1 MNKNYELE
9 TFDLFLNAENQRIQK
24 ENTINRLRFLKNW
37 MNSDFD
43 IDITTVHEICNLE
56 NILHYEFLMNWDDI
70 EKFTN

>member
-1 MNKNYELE
+1 MNKNFQLE
-9 TFDLFLNAENQRIQK
+9 TLDSFINEENKRIQK

-70 EKFTN
+70 NNF

>member
-1 MNKNYELE
+1 MNKNFQLE
-9 TFDLFLNAENQRIQK
+9 TLDSFINEENNRIQK

-70 EKFTN
+70 NNF

>member
-1 MNKNYELE
+1 MNKNFQLE
-9 TFDLFLNAENQRIQK
+9 TLDSFINEENKRIQK

>member
-1 MNKNYELE
+1 MNKNFQLE
-9 TFDLFLNAENQRIQK
+9 TLDSFINEENKRIQK

-37 MNSDFD
+37 MDSDFD